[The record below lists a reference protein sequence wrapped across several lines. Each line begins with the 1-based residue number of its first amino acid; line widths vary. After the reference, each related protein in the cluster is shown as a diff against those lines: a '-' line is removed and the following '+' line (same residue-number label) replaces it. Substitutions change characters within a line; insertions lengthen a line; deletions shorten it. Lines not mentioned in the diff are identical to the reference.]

1 MPQSI
6 PDLPRKAAAGE
17 ITGTAGSS
25 DRRGITRLGPDWSS
39 GYRTCRRRPSQAI
52 DTASSSATTVSNS
65 RRFWAA
71 AKVLETQ
78 FQQGAPVMRFR
89 PVEATTA

>member
-39 GYRTCRRRPSQAI
+39 GYAPVAADRARPSTLPVAPPPLSVIRVGSGQPQ
-52 DTASSSATTVSNS
+52 
-65 RRFWAA
+65 
-71 AKVLETQ
+71 VLETQ
-78 FQQGAPVMRFR
+78 FEVPQ
-89 PVEATTA
+89 